1 MPEQTKRKLR
11 LDKDGMPYAVC
22 PKCHKQI
29 YNLEVVEQAYI
40 TYLVTPDTDDTLKY
54 EDVYRQTPWD
64 WDYNYTCPEC
74 DEVIATSD
82 AEAEALF
89 QGPSQEQE
97 AAQEQAIGPAR
108 HNEAIA

>member
-1 MPEQTKRKLR
+1 MPEQTKERWR
-11 LDKDGMPYAVC
+11 RDADGKPYAVC
-22 PKCHKQI
+22 PKCHAQI
-29 YNLEVVEQAYI
+29 RYLEVVEQAYI
-40 TYLVTPDTDDTLKY
+40 TYLVSPDTDDTLKY

-89 QGPSQEQE
+89 IGPSQEQE
-97 AAQEQAIGPAR
+97 AAQEQGVSPAS
-108 HNEAIA
+108 NSKVST